1 MNLAR
6 WVAYSDEVQQAKTD
20 GLPVVALE
28 STIIA
33 HGMPY
38 PANVETAME
47 VEKIIRDNG
56 AIPATIAI
64 MKGKIRIGLSEDD
77 IDYIGNKASA
87 QKVSRRD
94 IAIVLAKKR
103 DGATTVAATMICAE
117 SAGIEVFVTGGIG
130 GVHKKGEVT
139 MDISADLPELG
150 RANVTV
156 VCAGAKAILDIGRTM
171 EFLETHGVPVIGY
184 QTDEFPAFYIRSSG
198 YPVNTRVDT
207 PEETA
212 HLIRVQREMGIRGG
226 MVIATPVPEADAMD
240 SAEMQNAI
248 QKSLEEAKEK
258 NVRGKDVTPFLLNR
272 IQEIT
277 GGRSLEA
284 NIALIKNNAATGA
297 RIAVALNSQ

>member
-77 IDYIGNKASA
+77 IDYIGNKTSA

-150 RANVTV
+150 RTSVTV

>member
-1 MNLAR
+1 
-6 WVAYSDEVQQAKTD
+6 
-20 GLPVVALE
+20 
-28 STIIA
+28 
-33 HGMPY
+33 
-38 PANVETAME
+38 
-47 VEKIIRDNG
+47 
-56 AIPATIAI
+56 
-64 MKGKIRIGLSEDD
+64 LSEDD
-77 IDYIGNKASA
+77 IDYIGNKTSA

-150 RANVTV
+150 RTSVTV